1 MRASHTYH
9 ATLLVVDDIPTNL
22 KVLLAHL
29 HNQNFR
35 ILVAHDGEDGLHKA
49 EQYSPDLI
57 LLDIMMPRMD
67 GFEVCRRLK
76 QNPLTVE
83 IPVIFMTALTD
94 TADKLKGFSVGG
106 VDYVTK
112 PVQHEEVLARI
123 NTHLTLRR
131 LQKTLAQQSEET
143 NLFAQTMVND
153 LKNPLLH
160 LSQLSEQLST
170 ALPEQD
176 SPIYSMSNEIGK
188 TTHDMLN
195 IVNSLLLLISVRT
208 ATIPREKLDMG
219 AIVTTVCQRL
229 HAMINHHHAEIN
241 LPSHW
246 PLVLGYAPWLEEIWL
261 NYISNAIKYGGRPP
275 IVNINAASDSDNP
288 DFIRFS
294 VSDNGGG
301 IAKSQQEDLFSPQPR
316 FALDKADY
324 GLGLSIVQRMVR
336 KSGGEVGIHS
346 ELGNGCVFYFTLP
359 AVATYPNIKAE

>member
-67 GFEVCRRLK
+67 GFEVCRHLK
-76 QNPLTVE
+76 ENPLTRD

-131 LQKTLAQQSEET
+131 LQKTLGQQNEET

-160 LSQLSEQLST
+160 LSHVSEHLGEVLRTQTIEQALAMST
-170 ALPEQD
+170 D
-176 SPIYSMSNEIGK
+176 IGK

-208 ATIPREKLDMG
+208 ATIPSEILDMG
-219 AIVTTVCQRL
+219 TIVATVRERL
-229 HAMINHHHAEIN
+229 SSMIEHHQADIRVPDN
-241 LPSHW
+241 W
-246 PLVLGYAPWLEEIWL
+246 PKALGYAPWIEEIWL
-261 NYISNAIKYGGRPP
+261 NYLSNAIKYGGRPP
-275 IVNINAASDSDNP
+275 LIVIRAEIDSDNS

-294 VSDNGGG
+294 VSDNGNG
-301 IAKSQQEDLFSPQPR
+301 ISKNRQEELFSPQPR

-336 KSGGEVGIHS
+336 KCGGEVGVVS
-346 ELGNGCVFYFTLP
+346 ETGKGSVFYFTLP
-359 AVATYPNIKAE
+359 IAASTSLI